1 MNTPRMKHGELENR
15 GIRGLRILSDIA
27 VMGMK
32 GCLLQSI
39 CLMILGR
46 PFILPPTKYVLIKY
60 VEQYIHE
67 QFKGDLLDYLNDFGI
82 SFIL

>member
-1 MNTPRMKHGELENR
+1 MGVGKPRHKRVANFIGYCC
-15 GIRGLRILSDIA
+15 D
-27 VMGMK
+27 GMK

-67 QFKGDLLDYLNDFGI
+67 QFKGLGE
-82 SFIL
+82 